1 MKRKVSV
8 LAALGALC
16 IAQVAAAQDAPAA
29 GSAPPPAPAQQPA
42 PPPAPPGNYPPPPP
56 RASQQGDYQYPPQ
69 YPPPQYPQYPQYPPT
84 YYAQHPGFGFT
95 PPTSIYRPF
104 SFTIG
109 VGPGYLHGWGTDDN
123 GKSDAESGFALSYN
137 LFRLGFGIIP
147 NLAFWVGFE
156 GTGTNSTSPLTGE
169 NSWLRQENWL
179 LGLQYYLVPRLYVR
193 GGMGAGFI
201 SETTASIAAS
211 GGTGIAFAGAIGW
224 EFVQTAH
231 VALALDA
238 NGSITKYSNQNWS
251 TAGLNLAVSFF

>member
-8 LAALGALC
+8 LASLVAALC
-16 IAQVAAAQDAPAA
+16 IARVAVAQDAPAT
-29 GSAPPPAPAQQPA
+29 GSAPATEQPPQT
-42 PPPAPPGNYPPPPP
+42 PPPPRGYPPPPP
-56 RASQQGDYQYPPQ
+56 RAPSQGGYQYPQ
-69 YPPPQYPQYPQYPPT
+69 QYPQQYPPT
-84 YYAQHPGFGFT
+84 YWTPAQQQPAWGYR
-95 PPTSIYRPF
+95 PIAIYRPF

-109 VGPGYLHGWGTDDN
+109 VGPGYLHGWGTNDA

-137 LFRLGFGIIP
+137 LFRLGFGIVP
-147 NLAFWVGFE
+147 NLSFWLGFE
-156 GTGTNSTSPLTGE
+156 GTGTNTTSPLTGE

-179 LGLQYYLVPRLYVR
+179 LGLQYHLVPRLYVR

-211 GGTGIAFAGAIGW
+211 GGTGIAFAAAIGY
-224 EFVQTAH
+224 EFVQTPH

-238 NGSITKYSNQNWS
+238 NGSVTKYSNQYWS